1 MIETLH
7 RALCTLH
14 YIHQTT
20 NLFLDLV
27 NSRVILCANANNHL
41 RLNGVAINFTPDMAL
56 ENFEMTIILLNNI
69 QSMIDETTVEDMTL
83 SFEHKWNDSQ
93 L

>member
-1 MIETLH
+1 
-7 RALCTLH
+7 
-14 YIHQTT
+14 
-20 NLFLDLV
+20 
-27 NSRVILCANANNHL
+27 LCANANNHL

-56 ENFEMTIILLNNI
+56 DNFEMTIILLNNI

-83 SFEHKWNDSQ
+83 SFVRKWNDSQ